1 VVAYSLAVTT
11 FISRLDGRGTG
22 PRVAVKDLIDVQ
34 GVPTTAGC
42 RAVERNAKPATRDAA
57 CLSGFRSADAR
68 IVGKANL
75 HELAMLPFGTNP
87 WFGSPVN
94 PLDPTLIPGGS
105 SSGSA
110 VAVATGEADVAL
122 GSDSGGSIRI
132 PAACCGVSGLK
143 TTYGR
148 VPLEGVWPLAPSF
161 DTVGPIAVDVGG
173 LVLGM
178 QLLEPGFSP
187 GPAPARRVGRLSTSG
202 RPDIESA
209 VDEALNAADLEV
221 VPLDWGE
228 WETGTSCFTTILFSE
243 LWDVDHQLADA
254 DPGGVGADVMQM
266 LGMVDLFRPR
276 LEDARRQLTEWRRS
290 FLTLFER
297 VELLAL
303 PTLPVFPPHLEDLEG
318 DRISTAVELTSHTS
332 LFNAAGVPCTAQPVR
347 VPRSALPASLE
358 LVGPV
363 EGEELL
369 LSTAL
374 VIERATS

>member
-1 VVAYSLAVTT
+1 
-11 FISRLDGRGTG
+11 
-22 PRVAVKDLIDVQ
+22 
-34 GVPTTAGC
+34 
-42 RAVERNAKPATRDAA
+42 
-57 CLSGFRSADAR
+57 
-68 IVGKANL
+68 
-75 HELAMLPFGTNP
+75 
-87 WFGSPVN
+87 
-94 PLDPTLIPGGS
+94 
-105 SSGSA
+105 
-110 VAVATGEADVAL
+110 
-122 GSDSGGSIRI
+122 
-132 PAACCGVSGLK
+132 
-143 TTYGR
+143 
-148 VPLEGVWPLAPSF
+148 
-161 DTVGPIAVDVGG
+161 
-173 LVLGM
+173 
-178 QLLEPGFSP
+178 
-187 GPAPARRVGRLSTSG
+187 
-202 RPDIESA
+202 
-209 VDEALNAADLEV
+209 
-221 VPLDWGE
+221 
-228 WETGTSCFTTILFSE
+228 
-243 LWDVDHQLADA
+243 
-254 DPGGVGADVMQM
+254 MQM

>member
-1 VVAYSLAVTT
+1 
-11 FISRLDGRGTG
+11 
-22 PRVAVKDLIDVQ
+22 
-34 GVPTTAGC
+34 
-42 RAVERNAKPATRDAA
+42 
-57 CLSGFRSADAR
+57 
-68 IVGKANL
+68 
-75 HELAMLPFGTNP
+75 
-87 WFGSPVN
+87 
-94 PLDPTLIPGGS
+94 
-105 SSGSA
+105 
-110 VAVATGEADVAL
+110 
-122 GSDSGGSIRI
+122 
-132 PAACCGVSGLK
+132 
-143 TTYGR
+143 
-148 VPLEGVWPLAPSF
+148 
-161 DTVGPIAVDVGG
+161 
-173 LVLGM
+173 
-178 QLLEPGFSP
+178 
-187 GPAPARRVGRLSTSG
+187 
-202 RPDIESA
+202 